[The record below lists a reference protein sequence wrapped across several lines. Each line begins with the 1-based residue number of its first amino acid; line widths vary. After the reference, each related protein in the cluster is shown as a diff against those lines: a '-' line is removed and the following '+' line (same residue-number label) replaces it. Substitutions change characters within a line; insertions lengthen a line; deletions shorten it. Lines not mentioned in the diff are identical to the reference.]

1 MPDRAVHFRM
11 WTRDPL
17 REPWPAPHARYGDV
31 MSRTVSASPDAT
43 AALARELAAQLH
55 PGDVLLLEGDLGAGK
70 TTFARALCGALG
82 VDGPVTSP
90 TFGVAHRYD
99 ARAGRIA
106 HLDLHRL
113 GELGAFDR
121 DLVDD
126 ELDEADIAIVEW
138 PAGAPGLEDRATW
151 RVQLEHDGHDRRR
164 IEIRRAGGDGR

>member
-1 MPDRAVHFRM
+1 
-11 WTRDPL
+11 
-17 REPWPAPHARYGDV
+17 
-31 MSRTVSASPDAT
+31 MSQIASESPDAT
-43 AALARELAAQLH
+43 AALARDLASRLH
-55 PGDVLLLEGDLGAGK
+55 AGDVLLLEGDLGAGK

-99 ARAGRIA
+99 ARVGRIA

-126 ELDEADIAIVEW
+126 ELDDADIAIVEW

-151 RVQLEHDGHDRRR
+151 RIQLDHDGHDRRLVR
-164 IEIRRAGGDGR
+164 IERVGGAAA